1 MELAIKVVDRVRSH
15 LVAKLLASIIGKLQ
29 DAMRGKVARVMKKIG
44 YASAQKLSRIAQN
57 WGNMS
62 ASRWVRNRGFI
73 QYLAVTYM
81 NTPATFQVVP

>member
-15 LVAKLLASIIGKLQ
+15 LVAKLLASIIRKLQ
-29 DAMRGKVARVMKKIG
+29 DAMRGKVARVMKEIG

-57 WGNMS
+57 WGNVS
-62 ASRWVRNRGFI
+62 ASRWVKDRGFI
-73 QYLAVTYM
+73 QYLAITYM